1 MQYRFLV
8 DTYETEILKVL
19 SVWSMFEEGAMSR
32 RPNLNDPRG
41 RSMLEQMVHQCV
53 SEDLWFSQMLGISV
67 TEDPLP
73 EKEVRIGFMRCYAEN
88 AGKRLEILGSKPD
101 AWWIEET
108 GFFEVRRSRAWVMT
122 RRLTHTSHHRG
133 QQTTLLRAF
142 NRDLHS
148 TYGPT
153 ADTGGLMQNHV
164 PVVYAFS
171 DVETL
176 LREVAS
182 GGPKSRLPGPQRN
195 RSPVRVAGTDR
206 EGRRARAK
214 ARRRVK

>member
-1 MQYRFLV
+1 
-8 DTYETEILKVL
+8 
-19 SVWSMFEEGAMSR
+19 
-32 RPNLNDPRG
+32 
-41 RSMLEQMVHQCV
+41 MVHQCV
-53 SEDLWFSQMLGISV
+53 SEDLWFRQMLGISV

-73 EKEVRIGFMRCYAEN
+73 EKEVRIEFMRCYAEN
-88 AGKRLEILGSKPD
+88 AGKRLEILGDKPD
-101 AWWIEET
+101 AWWTEET
-108 GFFEVRRSRAWVMT
+108 GFFEVRRSRAWVLT

-153 ADTGGLMQNHV
+153 ADTGGLMQNHA

-176 LREVAS
+176 LRGVAS
-182 GGPKSRLPGPQRN
+182 GRRKSRLPGPGSEPSTER
-195 RSPVRVAGTDR
+195 PV
-206 EGRRARAK
+206 
-214 ARRRVK
+214 